1 MKSLHQCPA
10 NVLALIFAMVFLF
23 SCSSSIETTETADNF
38 SIQVN
43 TDITLQEGLIAGANI
58 AVSVTRVEDHN
69 APITISIDGVENS
82 DNEFIT
88 TRLFPGELSPAESFS
103 SINMF
108 LAIADLP
115 IMPHERTFEVNATD
129 GVETASAIV
138 KMNVEP
144 VNAPDIYLLAGQ
156 SNMIGFSGDATK
168 QAFEGGPDEPNPRI
182 RQLNVT
188 KNLDFDTENETAIF
202 TQEDDFTA
210 YDSNVISD
218 NPVVQAED
226 PLHIPLDPNN
236 TSGKDLS
243 YIGLGL
249 SFAKAALPNT
259 TQNIVLVPAAWSGS
273 AFCDNDNGPIGQWNA
288 QATPDDAALGN
299 TWLFDRAVERTNIA
313 LAQTGGILRGILWHQ
328 GESDANDS
336 CSGTYLANLERLA
349 KELRLRINTD
359 ARGGDLR
366 RDDANIPFIL
376 GTMSRGFDEN
386 GDLSMFY
393 PDKQNIDDAH
403 KLLPGRVDHS
413 QIVIADDLTPDKGFP
428 CGNSGCI
435 HFGPAALRE
444 LGRRYY
450 AALVDAASQP

>member
-1 MKSLHQCPA
+1 MKSLHRCPA
-10 NVLALIFAMVFLF
+10 NVLALIFAMACLIG
-23 SCSSSIETTETADNF
+23 CSSSIETTETAENF
-38 SIQVN
+38 AIQAN
-43 TDITLQEGLIAGANI
+43 TEITLQEGLIAGANI
-58 AVSVTRVEDHN
+58 AVSVTREEGHN
-69 APITISIDGVENS
+69 TPITISIDGVEAS
-82 DNEFIT
+82 DNAFIT
-88 TRLFPGELSPAESFS
+88 ARLFPGELSPAESFS

-108 LAIADLP
+108 LATADLP
-115 IMPHERTFEVNATD
+115 IMPHERTFEVKATD
-129 GVETASAIV
+129 GVETATALV

-144 VNAPDIYLLAGQ
+144 INAPDVYLLAGQ

-182 RQLNVT
+182 QQLNVT
-188 KNLDFDTENETAIF
+188 ENLDFDTETKSAIF
-202 TQEDDFTA
+202 TAEEDFTNF
-210 YDSNVISD
+210 DSNVISD

-226 PLHIPLDPNN
+226 PLHIPLDPSN

-243 YIGLGL
+243 YIGMGL

-273 AFCDNDNGPIGQWNA
+273 AFCDNDNGPVGQWNA
-288 QATPDDAALGN
+288 QATPDDDALGN
-299 TWLFDRAVERTNIA
+299 TWLFDRAVERANIA
-313 LAQTGGILRGILWHQ
+313 LAQTGGVLRGILWHQ
-328 GESDANDS
+328 GESDANGA

-349 KELRLRINTD
+349 KELRLQINTD

-386 GDLSMFY
+386 GDLSVFY
-393 PDKQNIDDAH
+393 PDKQIIDDAH

-413 QIVIADDLTPDKGFP
+413 VVVIADDLTPSNGFP

-435 HFGPAALRE
+435 HYGPAALRE

-450 AALVDAASQP
+450 AALVEAAGQP